1 MIRIIISHLSI
12 SRSVH
17 HRYLDID
24 QCVHIPKG
32 WGLLKGDNVQ
42 VCKIN
47 PVRKNF
53 DLTPSRWI
61 GAGVR
66 SSSLLTVLFLT
77 ASVLWLFSCPHTFGC
92 LLLSVLQQV
101 EVKCYLSGIQCI
113 PSLCP
118 TLCLSLSLSLSL
130 YCSLYLDGA
139 CLLCFITLS
148 SIFQRHSHTFITK
161 LHLIRDDLP
170 RLFLAH

>member
-1 MIRIIISHLSI
+1 MARLSI

-17 HRYLDID
+17 QRYVGID

-47 PVRKNF
+47 PVRKNS
-53 DLTPSRWI
+53 DLSPSRWI

-77 ASVLWLFSCPHTFGC
+77 GSVLWLFSCPHTFDC

-101 EVKCYLSGIQCI
+101 KVKCYLSGIQCI

-118 TLCLSLSLSLSL
+118 TLSVPLPVSLSLLLSLLRWSLSAVL
-130 YCSLYLDGA
+130 HYPLINISEA
-139 CLLCFITLS
+139 LS
-148 SIFQRHSHTFITK
+148 HIHH
-161 LHLIRDDLP
+161 
-170 RLFLAH
+170 